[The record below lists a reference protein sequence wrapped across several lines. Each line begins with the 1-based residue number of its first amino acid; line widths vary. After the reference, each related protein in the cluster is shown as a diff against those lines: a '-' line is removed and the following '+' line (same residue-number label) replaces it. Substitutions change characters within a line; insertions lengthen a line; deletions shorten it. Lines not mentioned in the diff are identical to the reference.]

1 MHWVGCFPRQR
12 LAVFQ
17 GRSSSPRHS
26 PRQASSGYRPAPR
39 SASRS
44 TARTRPVSGG
54 TPVTAQRKKKKRQLT
69 VRSADAAVRPAQ
81 PKAAS
86 MPVVVNAAVK
96 PVSDLAEITGIAGV
110 GRLKG
115 NSLTFDATSGT
126 LGGWQLSGA
135 KVNLPRFWPGGA
147 SGRKSVGAPVTW
159 LIASRMTSAI
169 RRFG

>member
-96 PVSDLAEITGIAGV
+96 LAALPERVRGFDVVKDKSITETDATRERLLAEFAAARETAG
-110 GRLKG
+110 
-115 NSLTFDATSGT
+115 SLA
-126 LGGWQLSGA
+126 A
-135 KVNLPRFWPGGA
+135 
-147 SGRKSVGAPVTW
+147 
-159 LIASRMTSAI
+159 
-169 RRFG
+169 